1 MKKISLLLV
10 LLISVLGLSAQRFPA
25 EGIGYQAMLSKP
37 ERVTYGAKL
46 KNIPISNTDIKV
58 RFELLQSGA
67 IVLTDAHNLST
78 NVNGIFSCI
87 IGTGTTIPAGFRMSQ
102 VMWGRDSV
110 TVKVYVN
117 PGDGEFLFSEQKMW
131 STAYAMHAATSDIA
145 LLDNDTS
152 ATNELQYISLTGD
165 SVTLTMV
172 AGGISL
178 KPWSDGIAKNAADLI
193 AEKNRAESAEALL
206 KQNIEAVD
214 VKNVLNI
221 NELKDSIGI
230 IRGEI
235 NVNRSDI
242 NKNAKAIV
250 SINAENIKQDDG
262 ILGLRSSVDIID
274 SDIDNL
280 RQDSKRQNDSLVA
293 LRNNIN
299 ANSGDIVNIK
309 AINKRQDDSLVL
321 LRNNINANS
330 MDIVNIK
337 AINKR
342 QDDSLVVLRKN
353 INTNSGD
360 IANIKAINK
369 RQDDSIVVLRKNI
382 NTNSGDIANIKA
394 VNKRQDDSLVV
405 LRKNINTN
413 SGDIANIKA
422 VNKRQD
428 DSLIAHRTDI
438 NKNTADIAKHLAADK
453 DTSRTNEL
461 TDLSFD
467 KTNRVLKLSNPKST
481 MNEVDLGVLQDNMG
495 DHWAKENI
503 KLNGNFLSNDGG
515 NEGIYVDESGRVALN
530 NRSNDTS
537 LSLDLTKAGRP
548 SSFPVL
554 TTIQRNKIIN
564 VAEGA
569 VIFNSTSKK
578 VESYVKGGIERLG
591 PNTFSTAGFYEAVHA
606 QTFKSAK
613 GGILD
618 RLRVFGMNPRS
629 VTPLAVV
636 CKLYEGTPGS
646 SATYICDADTTV
658 TSSNSPSGT
667 MAIYV
672 FSKTKPVLTMGKT
685 YYLEFSNATSSD
697 FSVSVSGFNC
707 STDAF
712 TSGEY
717 FTGSSSSNLAAKSSG
732 CNIRDIGLQILIQ
745 EPGVW
750 ETLNEGF
757 NVNEVDNSVTNEL
770 QDLVYNSTTKKLTLS
785 PATASGKEIDLSAIG
800 GADNM
805 GDHKATQNVNLNGQ
819 YLSGDGDAE
828 GIFIDKSGRVSLNT
842 QNIDTSLSLD
852 LSKAGRPMSFPVL
865 TTSQRDKI
873 ANATLGSVIYNSTKE
888 SAEIFAPTSE
898 VLRVNSGSAA
908 FFDAIQGQTFQYAEG
923 GILNKIDVQ
932 SIYPKSSTPLAV
944 VCKLYEGT
952 PGSSAKYI
960 CDADSAI
967 TCQPLTNGRGTY
979 ASYTFNTA
987 KPQLT
992 SGKTYYFEFS
1002 NASSSEF
1009 MVIISNAANCG
1020 VPDNLTSGEYYSGSS
1035 MATVAARSSGC
1046 LYRDIMCSITI
1057 KKFKGVWKTLYSF

>member
-337 AINKR
+337 AI
-342 QDDSLVVLRKN
+342 
-353 INTNSGD
+353 
-360 IANIKAINK
+360 
-369 RQDDSIVVLRKNI
+369 
-382 NTNSGDIANIKA
+382 
-394 VNKRQDDSLVV
+394 NKRQDDSLVV

-828 GIFIDKSGRVSLNT
+828 GIFVDKSGRVSLNT

-1057 KKFKGVWKTLYSF
+1057 KKFKGVWKTLYSL